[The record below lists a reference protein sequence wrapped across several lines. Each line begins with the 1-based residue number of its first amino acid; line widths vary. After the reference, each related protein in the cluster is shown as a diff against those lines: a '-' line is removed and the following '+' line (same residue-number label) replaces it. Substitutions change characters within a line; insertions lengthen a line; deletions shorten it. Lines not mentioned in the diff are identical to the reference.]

1 MKITKLGHCCLLIE
15 EKNLRIVTDPG
26 SWTIE
31 EQSQLENIDIIVIT
45 HEHGDHLHI
54 ESLKE
59 ILQKSPHARIITNQS
74 VGRLLVAEN
83 ISFIVIEHGDVYNE
97 DVHIQGYGE
106 KHAEIYKDMGQ
117 VQNTGYFIAE
127 KLFYPGDAFYNP
139 GVPVDVLAL
148 PVAGPWTDIKTAVE
162 YAIEIQP
169 KKAFPVHDGM
179 LKSFG
184 SNHRAPLKFLPENNI
199 EFIALQNGDS
209 IQV

>member
-1 MKITKLGHCCLLIE
+1 
-15 EKNLRIVTDPG
+15 
-26 SWTIE
+26 
-31 EQSQLENIDIIVIT
+31 
-45 HEHGDHLHI
+45 
-54 ESLKE
+54 
-59 ILQKSPHARIITNQS
+59 
-74 VGRLLVAEN
+74 
-83 ISFIVIEHGDVYNE
+83 
-97 DVHIQGYGE
+97 
-106 KHAEIYKDMGQ
+106 

-169 KKAFPVHDGM
+169 QKAFPVHDGM

-184 SNHRAPLKFLPENNI
+184 SNHKAPLKFLPENNI